1 MTDTTWADKGVY
13 LKPVSWLKPHPENP
27 REITED
33 DVRKLA
39 HMIEVHGFNDPI
51 ECRESGE
58 ILCGHRRRLAA
69 IHLKLTQVPVIIHGG
84 LSDPEAH
91 AYRIAHNRSQEDVK
105 WNRALLSDA
114 VAGLGDLFPPDTLG
128 LEAPDI
134 GKLFDLDRGFQDD
147 EQPET
152 AESSDDLPGPFLR
165 QGETWFIGP
174 ATLSVWSDRPES
186 IRKVEG
192 LIAKMEK
199 WLKAKATLG
208 SEDGPTFAAT
218 IAERAMGQGE
228 PL

>member
-1 MTDTTWADKGVY
+1 MSDAWATKQVQ
-13 LKPVSWLKPHPENP
+13 LKAVSWLIPHPDNP
-27 REITED
+27 RKITDD

-39 HMIEVHGFNDPI
+39 QLIETHGFLDPI

-69 IHLKLTQVPVIIHGG
+69 KHLDLKQVPVIIHGG
-84 LSDPEAH
+84 MSDEEAH

-114 VAGLGDLFPPDTLG
+114 VAALSDQFPADALGF
-128 LEAPDI
+128 EAPDI
-134 GKLFDLDRGFQDD
+134 AKLFDLDRGFQ
-147 EQPET
+147 EE
-152 AESSDDLPGPFLR
+152 AESGESQQDKPLPGPFLR

-174 ATLSVWSDRPES
+174 ATLTVWSDKPDS

-208 SEDGPTFAAT
+208 DEDGPTFAAT
-218 IAERAMGQGE
+218 IAERAMSGGLE
-228 PL
+228 L